1 MIGGADDR
9 IQQNITLVGPTRLS
23 NRNLVLVV
31 DDDASL
37 LKSMAGLLRQL
48 GFASLLFASA
58 EAFTNHSD
66 FDDAVC
72 VLLDIDLGD
81 GSGIDLRHNLKA
93 ANISV
98 PVIYMTGND
107 DPAVREAALQ
117 SGCLG
122 YLSKPFPAAELADKL
137 RQAVAEPT

>member
-1 MIGGADDR
+1 
-9 IQQNITLVGPTRLS
+9 LP

-37 LKSMAGLLRQL
+37 LRSIAGLLRQL
-48 GFASLLFASA
+48 GYSSLLFASA
-58 EAFTNHSD
+58 KAFAVHSD
-66 FDDAVC
+66 FEGAVC

-81 GSGIDLRHNLKA
+81 GSGIELRHNLKA

-107 DPAVREAALQ
+107 NADIREAALQ

-122 YLSKPFPAAELADKL
+122 YLSKPFRAAELANKL
-137 RQAVAEPT
+137 RQAVAESAWRVA